1 MLKTKFQKQWRVIL
15 FVSIYFVPAFFQVSH
30 AFGRSRAPNLGD
42 IRGMYA
48 GVDLA
53 ALTQKEIVSFLPD
66 TAKISRKEWLLKFQI
81 QTPNEPSSGKN
92 DFFEVWFYKGSLS
105 KVKIPG
111 IRELLSSTGD
121 SPLCSKVTN
130 DSTDGEVC
138 FSGKKLNLKAFDKT
152 SKQTLYDFELLPIND
167 TSMGSGEKSLEELL
181 NRSKFQ
187 SFASMREAEQVF
199 QSKKN
204 ISVARGRLLPGL
216 SVRAIVGIFTVD
228 AMSVIGA
235 ALPFIFPNNWYR
247 LRAAEAL
254 YRAETKSFS
263 AFRGNVMN
271 SVEGLYY
278 TVLRDQ
284 MVLGELNSQIAWMES
299 TQENLANE
307 EDVGTIPKGSTDYYS
322 LQLGQLKRD
331 QIGLAQLVK
340 DEYAELAQSVALS
353 PQGGITT
360 LKPVTIPDFSQ
371 LKPIDVTP
379 IVPVAQS
386 KSYELQTFDELKK
399 AAKNLSNMEIFD
411 FLSAE
416 GAGTFGFATPGQVAV
431 SRSKQRELQIQQDE
445 TRSII
450 AKQLVEIGNR
460 YNSALDA
467 YTASSTAEKQALARI
482 QWVLR
487 KHLNGDDSDSEI
499 DFAQE
504 LSALQ
509 MNYVGLVSDRV
520 SAILSFQI
528 AKSQLE
534 RATLSGF
541 YEHLD
546 DQMPW

>member
-1 MLKTKFQKQWRVIL
+1 MLNTQFRKQWRVIL
-15 FVSIYFVPAFFQVSH
+15 FVSVYFIPVFLQMSQVH
-30 AFGRSRAPNLGD
+30 ARSRAPNLGD

-48 GVDLA
+48 GVDHA
-53 ALTQKEIVSFLPD
+53 SASPQEVVSFIPD
-66 TAKISRKEWLLKFQI
+66 ASKVTRKEWVLKFQI
-81 QTPNEPSSGKN
+81 QALNETSSRGN
-92 DFFEVWFYKGSLS
+92 DFFEFRFFKGSLNG
-105 KVKIPG
+105 VLIPG
-111 IRELLSSTGD
+111 VKELLRSTGD
-121 SPLCSKVTN
+121 SNLCSKVAN
-130 DSTDGEVC
+130 DSIDGEVC
-138 FSGKKLNLKAFDKT
+138 FEEKKVSLKAFNKT
-152 SKQTLYDFELLPIND
+152 SKKTLYDFELLPINAA
-167 TSMGSGEKSLEELL
+167 SSGSGEKSLEELL
-181 NRSKFQ
+181 NRAKFQ
-187 SFASMREAEQVF
+187 SFGSMREAEQVF

-216 SVRAIVGIFTVD
+216 SVRAIVGVFTVD
-228 AMSVIGA
+228 VMSTVGA
-235 ALPFIFPNNWYR
+235 VFPFIFPNNWFR
-247 LRAAEAL
+247 LRAAQAL
-254 YRAETKSFS
+254 YQAETKSFS

-299 TQENLANE
+299 TRENLANE

-331 QIGLAQLVK
+331 QIELTELVK
-340 DEYAELAQSVALS
+340 DEYAELSQSVALS
-353 PQGGITT
+353 PQDGITS
-360 LKPVTIPDFSQ
+360 LKPVVTADLSE

-379 IVPVAQS
+379 FISIAQS

-399 AAKNLSNMEIFD
+399 AAKNLSNEEIFD

-416 GAGTFGFATPGQVAV
+416 GAGTFGFATPGQVAI

-460 YNSALDA
+460 YNAALDA
-467 YTASSTAEKQALARI
+467 FAVSSAAEKQALSRI

-504 LSALQ
+504 ISALQ
-509 MNYVGLVSDRV
+509 LNYIGLVSDRV
-520 SAILSFQI
+520 SAVLSFQI
-528 AKSQLE
+528 AQSQLD